1 MNNNNE
7 RLNGIR
13 AYKQNTDIIRKTNAQ
28 KELNQRKELINKI
41 QALKPRIE
49 ELMNLQSALQIS
61 KMK

>member
-49 ELMNLQSALQIS
+49 ECG
-61 KMK
+61 